1 MNLPRRRF
9 LHLASGALALPTV
22 SRFARAQSYP
32 ARPVRV
38 LVGFAAGGM
47 TDITARL
54 MAQWLTTRLG
64 QQFVVENR
72 PGAAG
77 NIAAE
82 TVVKAPANGYTLLVD
97 NSAVFNATLYDKL
110 SFNFIRDT
118 TAIAGLV
125 RVTYIMV
132 VHPSFSAK
140 TVSEFIAYAKANP
153 GKIDFAS
160 GGIGT
165 PGHVFG
171 ELFKMMA
178 GISMVHVPYRG
189 GAPALTD
196 LIGGRVQV
204 MFNPTVGTIEHIS
217 SGALRALAVTSSTR
231 SEALPDLPSVGDFL
245 PGYDAAG
252 WNGVVAPCGTPVQV
266 IDKLN
271 KEINTGLTDP
281 AVKARIADLGRRADT
296 YVTRRIRQAYRP

>member
-1 MNLPRRRF
+1 
-9 LHLASGALALPTV
+9 
-22 SRFARAQSYP
+22 
-32 ARPVRV
+32 
-38 LVGFAAGGM
+38 
-47 TDITARL
+47 
-54 MAQWLTTRLG
+54 
-64 QQFVVENR
+64 
-72 PGAAG
+72 
-77 NIAAE
+77 
-82 TVVKAPANGYTLLVD
+82 
-97 NSAVFNATLYDKL
+97 
-110 SFNFIRDT
+110 
-118 TAIAGLV
+118 
-125 RVTYIMV
+125 
-132 VHPSFSAK
+132 
-140 TVSEFIAYAKANP
+140 
-153 GKIDFAS
+153 
-160 GGIGT
+160 
-165 PGHVFG
+165 
-171 ELFKMMA
+171 MMA

-245 PGYDAAG
+245 PSYDAAG

-296 YVTRRIRQAYRP
+296 YVTRGIRQAYRP

>member
-1 MNLPRRRF
+1 MKFVRRQF
-9 LHLASGALALPTV
+9 LHLAAGAAALPAV
-22 SRFARAQSYP
+22 SRNAWAQAYP
-32 ARPVRV
+32 TKPVRV

-72 PGAAG
+72 PGAGG

-82 TVVKAPANGYTLLVD
+82 TVVKGPADGYTLLID
-97 NSAVFNATLYDKL
+97 NSAPFNAALYDKL

-118 TAIAGLV
+118 APIAGIV
-125 RVTYIMV
+125 RATYVMV
-132 VHPSFSAK
+132 VHPSFPAK
-140 TVSEFIAYAKANP
+140 TVPEFIAYAKANP
-153 GKIDFAS
+153 GKIDMAS
-160 GGIGT
+160 GGMGS
-165 PGHVFG
+165 PNHVFG

-204 MFNPTVGTIEHIS
+204 MFIPTFGTIQYIS
-217 SGALRALAVTSSTR
+217 SAALRALAVTSSTR
-231 SEALPDLPSVGDFL
+231 SDAMPDLPSVGDFL
-245 PGYDAAG
+245 PGYDAAA
-252 WNGVVAPCGTPVQV
+252 WNGAVAPRGTPVEIV
-266 IDKLN
+266 DKLN
-271 KEINTGLTDP
+271 KEINTGLADP
-281 AVKARIADLGRRADT
+281 AVKAHIVELGGVPMPMTPPTSAN
-296 YVTRRIRQAYRP
+296 